1 MINAFGIVTASNGR
15 YHVQGM
21 EDYRPIGAF
30 SFLGRY
36 RVVDFP
42 VSNLSNSGID
52 RIQVYVSQNPRS
64 LAEHLSYGQHYNI
77 NAKRGKL
84 QLLFNQDS
92 RVNDIYNTDVAAF
105 LDNLEVIE
113 RMQQPYVVITPGNMI
128 FKQDFQQLLQQH
140 VDSGADVT
148 LLYHKTDKADDWYR
162 NCAVLDLNRQK
173 GVKSIHLN
181 DGSAANR
188 NIFMDTYVMSKDMLL
203 RLIREAKKRSS
214 IFNLS
219 DILNLEHENLDIRGA
234 QHKGSYMAAIYD
246 LLSYYRANL
255 ELLNYEAAHQL
266 FSSDWPI
273 YTQTTDSSPVHYY
286 EGANVVNSM
295 VANGTSVYGTVEN
308 SVVGRGVVIKKGAVV
323 KNCLILGHSVI
334 GEGVHLEN
342 QIVDKWAKILN
353 VKELKAD
360 PNCPGYI
367 RRSDVL

>member
-42 VSNLSNSGID
+42 VSNLSNSNID

-92 RVNDIYNTDVAAF
+92 RVNAIYNTDVAAF
-105 LDNLEVIE
+105 MDNIEVIE

-162 NCAVLDLNRQK
+162 NCAVP
-173 GVKSIHLN
+173 VSYTHL
-181 DGSAANR
+181 
-188 NIFMDTYVMSKDMLL
+188 TL
-203 RLIREAKKRSS
+203 
-214 IFNLS
+214 
-219 DILNLEHENLDIRGA
+219 
-234 QHKGSYMAAIYD
+234 
-246 LLSYYRANL
+246 
-255 ELLNYEAAHQL
+255 
-266 FSSDWPI
+266 P
-273 YTQTTDSSPVHYY
+273 T
-286 EGANVVNSM
+286 NSR
-295 VANGTSVYGTVEN
+295 V
-308 SVVGRGVVIKKGAVV
+308 
-323 KNCLILGHSVI
+323 
-334 GEGVHLEN
+334 
-342 QIVDKWAKILN
+342 
-353 VKELKAD
+353 
-360 PNCPGYI
+360 
-367 RRSDVL
+367 

>member
-1 MINAFGIVTASNGR
+1 MINAFGIVMASNGR

-42 VSNLSNSGID
+42 VSNLSNSNID

-92 RVNDIYNTDVAAF
+92 RVNAIYNTDVAAF
-105 LDNLEVIE
+105 MDNIEVIE

-140 VDSGADVT
+140 VDSEADVT

-173 GVKSIHLN
+173 GVKSIHRN
-181 DGSAANR
+181 DGSIPNR
-188 NIFMDTYVMSKDMLL
+188 NIFMDTYVMKKEMLI
-203 RLIREAKKRSS
+203 RLIRDAKKHSS
-214 IFNLS
+214 IFNLT
-219 DILNLEHENLDIRGA
+219 DILNLEHDSLDIRGA
-234 QHKGSYMAAIYD
+234 QHKGTYMAAIYD
-246 LLSYYRANL
+246 LRSYFRANM
-255 ELLNYEAAHQL
+255 ELLHYDIAQQL

-273 YTQTTDSSPVHYY
+273 YTQTTDATPVHYY
-286 EGANVVNSM
+286 EGASVVNSM
-295 VANGTSVYGTVEN
+295 VANGSSIYGTVEN
-308 SVVGRGVVIKKGAVV
+308 SVIGRGVEIKKGAAV

-334 GEGVHLEN
+334 GENVHLEN
-342 QIVDKWAKILN
+342 QIVDKWAKIIN
-353 VKELKAD
+353 AKELTAD
-360 PNCPGYI
+360 PDYPGYV

>member
-1 MINAFGIVTASNGR
+1 MINAFGIVMASNGR

-42 VSNLSNSGID
+42 VSNLSNSNID

-92 RVNDIYNTDVAAF
+92 RVNAIYNTDVAAF
-105 LDNLEVIE
+105 MDNIEVIE

-140 VDSGADVT
+140 VDSEADVT

-173 GVKSIHLN
+173 GVKSIHRN
-181 DGSAANR
+181 DGSIPNR
-188 NIFMDTYVMSKDMLL
+188 NIFMDTYVMKKEMLIS
-203 RLIREAKKRSS
+203 LIRDAKKHSS
-214 IFNLS
+214 IFNLT
-219 DILNLEHENLDIRGA
+219 DILNLEHDSLDIRGA
-234 QHKGSYMAAIYD
+234 QHKGTYMAAIYD
-246 LLSYYRANL
+246 LRSYFRANM
-255 ELLNYEAAHQL
+255 ELLHYDIAQQL

-273 YTQTTDSSPVHYY
+273 YTQTTDATPVHYY
-286 EGANVVNSM
+286 EGASVVNSM
-295 VANGTSVYGTVEN
+295 VANGSSIYGTVEN
-308 SVVGRGVVIKKGAVV
+308 SVIGRGVEIKKGAAV

-334 GEGVHLEN
+334 GENVHLEN
-342 QIVDKWAKILN
+342 QIVDKWAKIIN
-353 VKELKAD
+353 AKELTAD
-360 PNCPGYI
+360 PDYPGYV